1 VAHLR
6 GAVQGENGKKGNK
19 SREISPYLPCFQLF
33 EVSHYRKWCGI
44 EYRDVLARISPL
56 FIAIACPWLPG

>member
-1 VAHLR
+1 MKTV
-6 GAVQGENGKKGNK
+6 KKGTKQGK
-19 SREISPYLPCFQLF
+19 SALFACFQLF